1 MNSNMNPMQLM
12 GLLKGKNPQE
22 MAMSMIKNSNIN
34 DPMINQ
40 LLQLAQSGDINS
52 MNKIAENFFK
62 GQGLDFNNEFNNFM
76 SMLK

>member
-1 MNSNMNPMQLM
+1 MNMNPMQLM

-34 DPMINQ
+34 DPIINQ
-40 LLQLAQSGDINS
+40 LLQLAQGGDINS
-52 MNKIAENFFK
+52 MNKIAANFLK

>member
-1 MNSNMNPMQLM
+1 MNMNPMQLM

-40 LLQLAQSGDINS
+40 LLQYAQSGDINS

>member
-1 MNSNMNPMQLM
+1 MNMNPMQLM

-40 LLQLAQSGDINS
+40 LLQLSQSGDINS

>member
-1 MNSNMNPMQLM
+1 MNMNPMQLI

-22 MAMSMIKNSNIN
+22 MTMSMIKNSNIN

>member
-1 MNSNMNPMQLM
+1 MNMNPMQLM

-40 LLQLAQSGDINS
+40 LLQCAQSGGINS

>member
-1 MNSNMNPMQLM
+1 MNMNPMQLM

-22 MAMSMIKNSNIN
+22 MTMSMIKNSNIN

>member
-1 MNSNMNPMQLM
+1 MNMNPMQLI

>member
-1 MNSNMNPMQLM
+1 MNMNPMQLM
-12 GLLKGKNPQE
+12 GLLKGKNPHE

>member
-1 MNSNMNPMQLM
+1 MNMNPLQLM

>member
-1 MNSNMNPMQLM
+1 MNMTPMQLM

>member
-1 MNSNMNPMQLM
+1 MNMNPMQLM

>member
-1 MNSNMNPMQLM
+1 MNMNPMQLM

-40 LLQLAQSGDINS
+40 LLQFVKYLRHGVQVFQEYSLEYVFPDYFP
-52 MNKIAENFFK
+52 MF
-62 GQGLDFNNEFNNFM
+62 
-76 SMLK
+76 

>member
-1 MNSNMNPMQLM
+1 M
-12 GLLKGKNPQE
+12 GQKKKKNPQE

>member
-1 MNSNMNPMQLM
+1 MNMNPMQLM
-12 GLLKGKNPQE
+12 GLLKEKNPQE

>member
-1 MNSNMNPMQLM
+1 MNMNPMQLM

-40 LLQLAQSGDINS
+40 LLQFAQNGDINS

>member
-1 MNSNMNPMQLM
+1 MNPMQLM

-40 LLQLAQSGDINS
+40 LLQFAQSGDINS

>member
-1 MNSNMNPMQLM
+1 MNMNPMQLV

-40 LLQLAQSGDINS
+40 LLQFAQSGDINS

>member
-1 MNSNMNPMQLM
+1 MNMNPMQLI

-40 LLQLAQSGDINS
+40 LLQFAQSGDINS

>member
-1 MNSNMNPMQLM
+1 MNMNPMQLM

-40 LLQLAQSGDINS
+40 ILQLAQSGDINS

>member
-1 MNSNMNPMQLM
+1 MNMNPMQLM

-40 LLQLAQSGDINS
+40 LLQCAQSMVYIS
-52 MNKIAENFFK
+52 
-62 GQGLDFNNEFNNFM
+62 
-76 SMLK
+76 S

>member
-1 MNSNMNPMQLM
+1 MNMNPMQLI

-40 LLQLAQSGDINS
+40 LLQYAQSGNINS

>member
-1 MNSNMNPMQLM
+1 MNPMQLM

-22 MAMSMIKNSNIN
+22 MVMSMIKNSNIN

-40 LLQLAQSGDINS
+40 LLQCAQNGDINS

>member
-1 MNSNMNPMQLM
+1 MNMNPMQLM

-40 LLQLAQSGDINS
+40 LLQFAQSGDINS

-62 GQGLDFNNEFNNFM
+62 GRGLDFNNEFNNFM

>member
-1 MNSNMNPMQLM
+1 MNMNPMQLM

-22 MAMSMIKNSNIN
+22 MAISMIKNSNIN

-40 LLQLAQSGDINS
+40 LLQYAQSGDINS

>member
-1 MNSNMNPMQLM
+1 MNMNPMQLM

-40 LLQLAQSGDINS
+40 LLQLAQNGDINS
-52 MNKIAENFFK
+52 MNKIAENFFR

>member
-1 MNSNMNPMQLM
+1 MNMNPMQLM

-52 MNKIAENFFK
+52 INKIAENFFK

>member
-1 MNSNMNPMQLM
+1 MNMNPMQLM

-34 DPMINQ
+34 DPIINQ
-40 LLQLAQSGDINS
+40 LLQYAQSGDINS

>member
-1 MNSNMNPMQLM
+1 MNMNPMQLM

-52 MNKIAENFFK
+52 MNKFAENFFK
-62 GQGLDFNNEFNNFM
+62 RQGLDFNNEFNNFM

>member
-1 MNSNMNPMQLM
+1 MNMNPIQLM

-40 LLQLAQSGDINS
+40 LLQCAQSGDINS
-52 MNKIAENFFK
+52 MNKIVENFFK

>member
-1 MNSNMNPMQLM
+1 MNMNPMQLM

-40 LLQLAQSGDINS
+40 LLQLAQSGDIKS

>member
-1 MNSNMNPMQLM
+1 MNMNPMQLM

-40 LLQLAQSGDINS
+40 LFQLAQSGDINS

>member
-1 MNSNMNPMQLM
+1 MNMKPMQLM
-12 GLLKGKNPQE
+12 SLLKGKNPQE

>member
-1 MNSNMNPMQLM
+1 MNMNPMQLM
-12 GLLKGKNPQE
+12 SLLKGKNPQE

>member
-1 MNSNMNPMQLM
+1 MNMNPMQLM

-76 SMLK
+76 SMLR

>member
-1 MNSNMNPMQLM
+1 M

-40 LLQLAQSGDINS
+40 LLQLAQNGDINS

>member
-1 MNSNMNPMQLM
+1 MNMNPMQLM
-12 GLLKGKNPQE
+12 GLLKSKNPQE

>member
-1 MNSNMNPMQLM
+1 MNMNPMQLV

>member
-1 MNSNMNPMQLM
+1 MNMNPMQLM

-22 MAMSMIKNSNIN
+22 MGISMIKNSNIN
-34 DPMINQ
+34 DPMISQ
-40 LLQLAQSGDINS
+40 LRQCAQSGDINS

>member
-1 MNSNMNPMQLM
+1 MNMNPMQLV

-62 GQGLDFNNEFNNFM
+62 GQGLDFNNEFNSFM

>member
-1 MNSNMNPMQLM
+1 MNMNPMQLM
-12 GLLKGKNPQE
+12 GLLKGKNPKE

-40 LLQLAQSGDINS
+40 LLQFAQSGDINS